1 MTVWVVLVPLLGVL
15 VVTVGLGVWFDR
27 RRGAR
32 EVLLRADPVRARA
45 VVDYHVHVQ
54 DSLSG

>member
-15 VVTVGLGVWFDR
+15 VVTVGLGAWLDR

-32 EVLLRADPVRARA
+32 EVLLRADAVRARA

-54 DSLSG
+54 DSLAG

>member
-1 MTVWVVLVPLLGVL
+1 MTVWVVLVPLLGL
-15 VVTVGLGVWFDR
+15 LLLAVGLGVWFDR
-27 RRGAR
+27 GRGAR

-54 DSLSG
+54 DSLAG